1 MGNASKKPKPAP
13 RAPGG
18 ASSAKPAPPRFAVVR
33 TEPDEIK
40 IVNVEHVT
48 IARFTVLPSGSPLLY
63 LETIADGF
71 AACFEKRGGI
81 FDPESFS
88 GSAALDLAAHLIL
101 CGVDVEGAADALARA
116 RGDVYADY
124 FKREP
129 RELPEP
135 DEDNEAPGPCAGCAF
150 QHDETCAGWIPGGLD
165 DACGAFEPAPP
176 APPSPPITVAE
187 FRDELSQIRAAG
199 EIHAREVAADL
210 ALGEVGAAAGLAA
223 IANEETRASCSFGE
237 ACKRF
242 PACGDCSLYALDRA
256 CEALHNGDR
265 PEGDDRRVVHVEH
278 VEQVSGETSA
288 ALLARVER
296 CGVFVGLKG
305 RGVVPGDQW
314 CGVGHEMTDPACA
327 LCPYL
332 RIYAPVTEFRSR

>member
-1 MGNASKKPKPAP
+1 MGNASKKPKPTP

-18 ASSAKPAPPRFAVVR
+18 APSAKPAPPRFAVVR

-48 IARFTVLPSGSPLLY
+48 LARFTVLPSGAPLLY
-63 LETIADGF
+63 LETLADGF

-81 FDPESFS
+81 FDPESFT
-88 GSAALDLAAHLIL
+88 GPAALDLAAHLIL

-116 RGDVYADY
+116 RGDVYATY

-135 DEDNEAPGPCAGCAF
+135 DGCAPDCCSGCAF
-150 QHDETCAGWIPGGLD
+150 ENDETCAGWIPGGLD

-176 APPSPPITVAE
+176 SPPITVAE
-187 FRDELSQIRAAG
+187 FRDELSQIRAVGEIRAG
-199 EIHAREVAADL
+199 EVDPAVPYCERFRDVAED
-210 ALGEVGAAAGLAA
+210 
-223 IANEETRASCSFGE
+223 TRASCSFGE
-237 ACKRF
+237 SCKRF

-265 PEGDDRRVVHVEH
+265 PEGEDRRVVHAEH

-288 ALLARVER
+288 ALLARVQR

>member
-1 MGNASKKPKPAP
+1 MGNTSKRKPAP

-18 ASSAKPAPPRFAVVR
+18 APSAKPSPPRFAVVR

-48 IARFTVLPSGSPLLY
+48 LARFTVLPNGSPLLY
-63 LETIADGF
+63 LETLADAF

-81 FDPESFS
+81 FDPESFT

-101 CGVDVEGAADALARA
+101 VGVDVEGAADALARA

-135 DEDNEAPGPCAGCAF
+135 DDDEAAPGPCAGCAF
-150 QHDETCAGWIPGGLD
+150 QNDETCAGWIPGGLD

-176 APPSPPITVAE
+176 SPPITLAEHAAE
-187 FRDELSQIRAAG
+187 FREMRAAG
-199 EIHAREVAADL
+199 EIHAREVDDEIRS
-210 ALGEVGAAAGLAA
+210 LGDVEHF
-223 IANEETRASCSFGE
+223 EETRASCSFGE

-265 PEGDDRRVVHVEH
+265 PEGEDRRVVHVEH

-288 ALLARVER
+288 ALLARVQR